1 MNAFTA
7 ITSADR
13 ATSIIPSLK
22 RTLKALPVTQQ
33 IAIVQF
39 VVEAADFADFDQHTL
54 DKLDDALTDCMKQSI
69 YADRAED
76 CAIHGL
82 EVRA

>member
-7 ITSADR
+7 IPVADR
-13 ATSIIPSLK
+13 ATSIVPSLK
-22 RTLKALPVTQQ
+22 RTIKALSVTQQ
-33 IAIVQF
+33 IALVQF

-76 CAIHGL
+76 CAVHGL